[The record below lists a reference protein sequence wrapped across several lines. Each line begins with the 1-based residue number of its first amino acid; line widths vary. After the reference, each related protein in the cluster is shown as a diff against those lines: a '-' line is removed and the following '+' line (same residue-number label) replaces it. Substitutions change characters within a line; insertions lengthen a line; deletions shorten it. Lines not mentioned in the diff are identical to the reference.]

1 MLVEIH
7 NFCNSSDIFLL
18 ILHEACLTAELKRKK
33 LEKIEKLIH
42 CDRERERERERERK
56 QFESQN

>member
-42 CDRERERERERERK
+42 CDREREREREREK
-56 QFESQN
+56 AI